1 MSKTIIAIII
11 IIIVAGLGYWV
22 YQSTLAPELETCA
35 KEGEQFSSV
44 YEYEYPEHC
53 CEGLTE
59 WHSGFDTSISIADE
73 CYETGLPAD
82 FLLELA

>member
-11 IIIVAGLGYWV
+11 IIIVAGLGYWI

-44 YEYEYPEHC
+44 YKDEYPEHC
-53 CEGLTE
+53 CQGLTE